1 VGVRRVGAVLL
12 TETCAGCG
20 GPGRSPCP
28 RCLVHL
34 HRPRIVP
41 ADLVGLDVAHALLV
55 YEGPGRELVARL
67 KYRNDRRVLAWL
79 ADGMAALLAPPPGTL
94 VTWIPTTAPRRRRRG
109 FDQAELLARAVARR
123 WHVPCHDLL
132 ARHRAVP
139 QTGRS
144 LVERQRG
151 VPLAVRS
158 RAGRITRPVVLADD
172 VVTTGAS
179 LRSGAEAL
187 RAAGVPWIAGL
198 AAAATP
204 RRRR

>member
-1 VGVRRVGAVLL
+1 VLL

-28 RCLVHL
+28 RCLGRL
-34 HRPRIVP
+34 RRALAVP
-41 ADLVGLDVAHALLV
+41 ADLAGLDVAHALLV
-55 YEGPGRELVARL
+55 YEGPGRELVARV
-67 KYRNDRRVLAWL
+67 KYRNDRRVLSWL
-79 ADGMAALLAPPPGTL
+79 ADGMAALLVPPPGTV
-94 VTWIPTTAPRRRRRG
+94 VTWMPTTAVRRRRRG
-109 FDQAELLARAVARR
+109 FDQARLLARAVARR
-123 WHVPCHDLL
+123 WHAPCHDLL
-132 ARHRAVP
+132 VRQPAAT

-151 VPLAVRS
+151 VPLAVR
-158 RAGRITRPVVLADD
+158 RHAARITRPVVLVDD

-179 LRSGAEAL
+179 LRSGAAAL
-187 RAAGVPWIAGL
+187 RAAGVPWIGGL